1 MKHYILAM
9 VVLFFLA
16 APVMA
21 AANLTVNQ
29 ISYEEMWVNG
39 TGFDD
44 PSDTVTLSTMTNIS
58 VTPSPSG
65 TYSYEITG
73 MILPGDSLLK
83 LNASPVKD
91 ELELYIQRYW
101 PLAWTFDENCGI
113 IGYLYDDPTKTVH
126 VERSVPSV
134 PSWIAGRFQTIR
146 VKGGTDTPPSGRVYL
161 NVTVQRDV
169 DATGGSF
176 NELVDIIAI
185 PAGPYRIH
193 ATDGTNWDTNNT
205 IILAPGQLHHIE
217 ITDPENITY
226 PQTGEL
232 TRNTTGDYTN
242 YTFGATGYDLEG
254 KVVQTTFVWWSSNP
268 YAGTIDYTGYF
279 NATNVGHTEV
289 YARSGAKESNH
300 VIVYVNA
307 SLAKKTLT
315 GEENFTLESG
325 TANVTG
331 TFNNSVNGTVTVQ
344 AVGNVTAATT
354 VGLGAGYEFTSGAIV
369 NVSATIHD
377 ALDGGKN
384 GTVTIKLCV
393 NDSELWAMG
402 LARINVQIYVYNGSA
417 GKWVELITT
426 RIGATDCYTAD
437 ISAYLSEAT
446 VGIGS
451 KPAPTPSGGGGGDGT
466 YPPGWFG
473 TPTPTPTVTATATP
487 QQGVTPTPAGS
498 GVTPASTKP
507 TAAGV
512 APTAAAGEEPTK
524 KDIPGFTAVFAIAG
538 LLAIAYVVMRRH
550 R

>member
-9 VVLFFLA
+9 VVLFSLA

-113 IGYLYDDPTKTVH
+113 IGYLYDAPTKTVH
-126 VERSVPSV
+126 VERIVPSL
-134 PSWIAGRFQTIR
+134 IAGRFQTIR

-169 DATGGSF
+169 DAAGGSF

-307 SLAKKTLT
+307 SLAEKTLT

-331 TFNNSVNGTVTVQ
+331 NFSVGVNGNVTMQ
-344 AVGNVTAATT
+344 AVGNVNAATT
-354 VGLGAGYEFTSGAIV
+354 VGLGDGYEFTSGAIV
-369 NVSATIHD
+369 NVSTDVHNK
-377 ALDGGKN
+377 LVGGN
-384 GTVTIKLCV
+384 GTVTIQLCV
-393 NDSELWAMG
+393 SDSELTAMG
-402 LARINVQIYVYNGSA
+402 LARSNVQIYAYDGSA
-417 GKWVELITT
+417 WIGLTTT
-426 RIGATDCYTAD
+426 RVGTTDCYTAD
-437 ISAYLSEAT
+437 ISAYLSEVT

-451 KPAPTPSGGGGGDGT
+451 KPAPTPSGGGGDGT

-473 TPTPTPTVTATATP
+473 TPTPTPAVTPTATP
-487 QQGVTPTPAGS
+487 SS
-498 GVTPASTKP
+498 GVTPAPAGERVTPTPTKP
-507 TAAGV
+507 
-512 APTAAAGEEPTK
+512 AAAGETSTAPAEEGPTK

-538 LLAIAYVVMRRH
+538 MLAIAYVVMRR
-550 R
+550 RR